1 MVCALLF
8 HSLDFFSFFFYPIKL
23 FLFNLLD
30 LNERLLLVDN
40 FLFAHSW
47 RGKSWPSIS
56 LSMKDYGAASRAA
69 KSPLR
74 TLLFWKTSGISSF
87 QDASVLFFGGLDF
100 LQISFH
106 IASLLKDIGLGSET
120 SSPWRS
126 CWCWWGILRFFWRR
140 LELMKDLYG
149 REVPK
154 SWKYEIVKDSR

>member
-74 TLLFWKTSGISSF
+74 TLLFWKTSGISFFSRRKCSF
-87 QDASVLFFGGLDF
+87 LWGTGFSSNFISHCLFVERHWVGQWGVVSMKILLMLMRD
-100 LQISFH
+100 S
-106 IASLLKDIGLGSET
+106 SLLLET
-120 SSPWRS
+120 SWTSE
-126 CWCWWGILRFFWRR
+126 R
-140 LELMKDLYG
+140 LVG
-149 REVPK
+149 
-154 SWKYEIVKDSR
+154 